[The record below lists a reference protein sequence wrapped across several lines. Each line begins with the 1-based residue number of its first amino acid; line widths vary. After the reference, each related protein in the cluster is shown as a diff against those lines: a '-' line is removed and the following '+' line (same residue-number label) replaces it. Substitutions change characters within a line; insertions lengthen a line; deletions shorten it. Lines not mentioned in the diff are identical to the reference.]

1 MSEIIDFQSARAA
14 VARASEIGS
23 DCELFS
29 HRRPRP
35 APTTETGRNGQ
46 LRKDRV
52 KAWINAER
60 VTRYWRTRMDF
71 EDALRSV
78 QTNGLAVGRFHDE
91 IGENRIMLVKEW
103 RKALVEQMIT
113 PAPYV
118 RAIMWKETTLAQGQ
132 HQHIGVKDQ
141 TLQRAIAADKAFL
154 AAHPVR
160 QIQEQAGAAMKRRRR
175 LRKRNRQRLATHARR
190 LRR

>member
-1 MSEIIDFQSARAA
+1 MSEIIDFRSARAA
-14 VARASEIGS
+14 ASRPVVDYSSS
-23 DCELFS
+23 DQGMEYVS
-29 HRRPRP
+29 TRKRPP
-35 APTTETGRNGQ
+35 AEPTTETGRNGQ

-91 IGENRIMLVKEW
+91 IGENRMMLVKEW

-113 PAPYV
+113 PAPLV

-132 HQHIGVKDQ
+132 HHHIGVKDQ
-141 TLQRAIAADKAFL
+141 TLQRAIDADKAFL

-160 QIQEQAGAAMKRRRR
+160 QSKSKPVQP
-175 LRKRNRQRLATHARR
+175 
-190 LRR
+190 

>member
-60 VTRYWRTRMDF
+60 LTRYWRTRMDF

-78 QTNGLAVGRFHDE
+78 QTNGLAIGRFHDE
-91 IGENRIMLVKEW
+91 IGENRIMLVKS
-103 RKALVEQMIT
+103 RN
-113 PAPYV
+113 
-118 RAIMWKETTLAQGQ
+118 
-132 HQHIGVKDQ
+132 GVKGAG
-141 TLQRAIAADKAFL
+141 RADDHSGTIRQGHHVEGNHACSRPASTYRRERSDVAAC
-154 AAHPVR
+154 HR
-160 QIQEQAGAAMKRRRR
+160 C
-175 LRKRNRQRLATHARR
+175 
-190 LRR
+190 